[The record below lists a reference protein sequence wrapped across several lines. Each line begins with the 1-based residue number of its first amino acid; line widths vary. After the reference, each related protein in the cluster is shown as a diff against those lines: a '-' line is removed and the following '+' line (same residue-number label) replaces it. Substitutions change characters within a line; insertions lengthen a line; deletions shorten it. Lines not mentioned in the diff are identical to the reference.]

1 MECGVA
7 MRESLVIGVDAGATT
22 TRCALSDLD
31 GNILAR
37 AESGGANRNSSGA
50 APAEALTAALRNL
63 LDKSPHDAGRVR
75 LGVVGIAGGAAV
87 RAATQA
93 AAEDAWRAA
102 GLGGRV
108 VAVTDLEVG
117 FAAGSPSPE
126 GLLLLAGTGAVGA
139 AFAGGRLTHRCDGY
153 GWLLGDEGS
162 AVWLGRAGL
171 RAVLRALDG
180 RGPATA
186 LTEALSARL
195 EVPAGDPQALL
206 RAAFDRPPAALG
218 ALAPAVSALAAAGDA
233 VALGL
238 AEEAAAHLLHTLS
251 TVAGHARSAPPA
263 VVLAGSV
270 LLSEGPVADRVMA
283 AVRERYRIVPMAAS
297 YGPAGAV
304 WLAITQVKGD
314 FPDAAVHARL
324 TR

>member
-1 MECGVA
+1 MLEP
-7 MRESLVIGVDAGATT
+7 LVIGVDAGATT
-22 TRCALSDLD
+22 TRCALSDLH
-31 GNILAR
+31 GTVLAR

-50 APAEALTAALRNL
+50 APAEVLTVALRNL
-63 LDKSPHDAGRVR
+63 LARSGDDAGRVT

-93 AAEDAWRAA
+93 AAEAAWRAA

-117 FAAGSPSPE
+117 FAAGSPAPD

-186 LTEALSARL
+186 LTGSLSSL
-195 EVPAGDPQALL
+195 LGVPAGDDQALL

-218 ALAPAVSALAAAGDA
+218 ALAPAVSALAADGDA
-233 VALGL
+233 VAVALV
-238 AEEAAAHLLHTLS
+238 EEAAGHLLHTLE
-251 TVAGHARSAPPA
+251 TVAGRAALPRPA

-270 LLSEGPVADRVMA
+270 LLSPGPVAERIRA
-283 AVRERYRIVPMAAS
+283 AVLQRYRIVPMAAT
-297 YGPAGAV
+297 YGPAGAL
-304 WLAITQVKGD
+304 WLAITQVIGAA
-314 FPDAAVHARL
+314 PDARVHARL

>member
-1 MECGVA
+1 

-37 AESGGANRNSSGA
+37 AEAGGANRNSSGS
-50 APAEALTAALRNL
+50 APAEALATALRTL
-63 LDKSPHDAGRVR
+63 LDQSRDDLARVA
-75 LGVVGIAGGAAV
+75 LGVVGVAGGASL

-93 AAEDAWRAA
+93 AAEEAWHAV
-102 GLGGRV
+102 GLPGRV
-108 VAVTDLEVG
+108 AAVTDLEAG
-117 FAAGSPSPE
+117 FAAGTSSPD

-139 AFAGGRLTHRCDGY
+139 AFTGGRLTHRCDGY

-162 AVWLGRAGL
+162 AVWIGRAGL

-186 LTEALSARL
+186 LTPLLSDFL
-195 EVPAGDPQALL
+195 HVPADPQALL
-206 RAAFDRPPAALG
+206 RDAFDHPPAALG
-218 ALAPAVSALAAAGDA
+218 ALAPLICSLPDDP
-233 VALGL
+233 VALGIV
-238 AEEAAAHLLHTLS
+238 EEAAAHLLHTLD
-251 TVAGHARSAPPA
+251 TVAARAALADPP

-270 LLSEGPVADRVMA
+270 LLTEGPVAERVRA
-283 AVRERYRIVPMAAS
+283 GVRERYRIVPIDAR
-297 YGPAGAV
+297 YGPAGAL
-304 WLAITQVKGD
+304 WLAISQLSGA
-314 FPDAAVHARL
+314 FPDPLVHARL